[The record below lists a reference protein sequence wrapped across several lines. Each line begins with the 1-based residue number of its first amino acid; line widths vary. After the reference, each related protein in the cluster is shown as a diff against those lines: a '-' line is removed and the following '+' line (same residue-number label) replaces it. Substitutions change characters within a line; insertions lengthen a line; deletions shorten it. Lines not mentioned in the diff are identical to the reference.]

1 MHYSSDLKATL
12 SASSLAE
19 EKIIAELYG
28 FLHGAGNLSF
38 FARGRPVLSFSS
50 DNASVARRYYGL
62 IKDIFG
68 YTPFFSVDK
77 SKTARRSNRYRLDF
91 TDEVYS
97 REILSFY
104 NLFSP
109 YDNAFHLDTDPFFL
123 TTTPDKTSYLKGL
136 FLGCGYISPPKKS
149 YHIQF
154 SLHVEARAKY
164 LIKLLTSFDVKAN
177 MARRGKYISVY
188 IKNRESIA
196 VFFALIG
203 AHQAMLDFEN
213 ILILK
218 DIRNS
223 TTRLINSETANIH
236 KTINSAEVQMRAIG
250 KIAKQKG
257 LTWLKPQLY
266 EAAQLRLAHPTAPL
280 SELCEYFSPKISRT
294 AAYNRYKKILT
305 LADEL

>member
-28 FLHGAGNLSF
+28 FARRRQLVF
-38 FARGRPVLSFSS
+38 FRQGRPVLSFSS

-257 LTWLKPQLY
+257 SPGSSHNSMKPHNFAWLTPP
-266 EAAQLRLAHPTAPL
+266 LRYPNFANIFHRKSAVPL
-280 SELCEYFSPKISRT
+280 PIT
-294 AAYNRYKKILT
+294 VTKILT